1 MRNAIQRIAG
11 EGDKANGEIKKIF
24 TTLQRMPKT
33 ALEQWKNYIIA
44 CNNKDFFDSL
54 RSAKLLN

>member
-1 MRNAIQRIAG
+1 MRNATQRIAG
-11 EGDKANGEIKKIF
+11 EGDKAKRAIKKIF

-33 ALEQWKNYIIA
+33 ALEEWKKYIIA